1 MQRSHWSHSS
11 LYLLEARAHSHKR
24 HHHIHSTTTRRARS
38 AAIRHGWRSYKLEWH
53 RTVKVRWADFRF
65 SPRRSSV
72 SAHSSRDP
80 IAVRQLFRGVGDV
93 AGTSRVY
100 SASPVW
106 KQSSF
111 ERISDRSNPVMRARW
126 KVLAGLMRDRAADAV
141 RATLDILDRL
151 VAAAH
156 RMVRLQAKSVSL
168 RPSYDRLSHLCWRT
182 QQAQSYKRQRT

>member
-1 MQRSHWSHSS
+1 M
-11 LYLLEARAHSHKR
+11 
-24 HHHIHSTTTRRARS
+24 
-38 AAIRHGWRSYKLEWH
+38 
-53 RTVKVRWADFRF
+53 
-65 SPRRSSV
+65 
-72 SAHSSRDP
+72 
-80 IAVRQLFRGVGDV
+80 

-156 RMVRLQAKSVSL
+156 RLVRLQAKSVSL
-168 RPSYDRLSHLCWRT
+168 RPSYDRLLHLCWRT
-182 QQAQSYKRQRT
+182 QPAQAQSYKRQRT